1 MKPNISQKSIQEEQR
16 KMWKIS
22 VVSND
27 VFSLDAIENVCRST
41 IFEIHASPLDSLTFN
56 LRRAPSKDL

>member
-1 MKPNISQKSIQEEQR
+1 
-16 KMWKIS
+16 MWKIS